1 MRGSGGLRGRKECRN
16 PAEKGRSMRRQV
28 DSGQIWSIHRSGR
41 RGGAER
47 RKGAGEERFLL
58 VTITQTMVCAAV
70 ILVAFAFGNLLEET
84 GTKETL
90 TAWMTEESRAVEV
103 LAQVGEQI
111 RTGDALD
118 SLREK
123 AEAALSFA
131 VDSQEAGGQGGY
143 NPVRTGEKGIQFR
156 RVLLSAPMAK
166 PLDGFWIS
174 CPFGDRIHPITGE
187 EDRHTGVDL
196 AVPAGTAV
204 HAVYPGVVSEV
215 GESRIYGNYIV
226 LDHGN
231 GVETTYNHCETI
243 LASEGQVLRQGDRIA
258 LAGSTGV
265 STGPHL
271 HLELRVNGVAV
282 DPMDAANCSW
292 SEETNG

>member
-1 MRGSGGLRGRKECRN
+1 MRGSGGLPGPKECRN
-16 PAEKGRSMRRQV
+16 PAEKGRSMRRQGG
-28 DSGQIWSIHRSGR
+28 SGQIRSIHRSGR
-41 RGGAER
+41 RGGAGR

-103 LAQVGEQI
+103 LAQVGERI

-265 STGPHL
+265 STGPDDHL
-271 HLELRVNGVAV
+271 GLRIKGVAV
-282 DPMDAANCSW
+282 DAMDGVNCSW